1 MKTEVDRRIELVE
14 SDIWDVVRGS
24 IEAGTMV
31 RVMEAASRIAAAH
44 GHVMSVAEIAE
55 LLVEAAIAGG
65 VPVEVA
71 GLPLTARGSR
81 DRAYVPDT
89 VTPGNAGSGDT

>member
-14 SDIWDVVRGS
+14 SEIWDVVRDS
-24 IEAGTMV
+24 IEAGTIV
-31 RVMEAASRIAAAH
+31 RVTEAASRIAAAH

-81 DRAYVPDT
+81 DRAYVPDI
-89 VTPGNAGSGDT
+89 VPPGTAGSGDT